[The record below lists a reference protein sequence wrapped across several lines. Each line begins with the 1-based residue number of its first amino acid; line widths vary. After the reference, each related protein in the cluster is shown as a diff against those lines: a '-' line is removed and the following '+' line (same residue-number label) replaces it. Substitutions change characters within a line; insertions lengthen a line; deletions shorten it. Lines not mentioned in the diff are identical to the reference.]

1 MSNFITLEKAVQMTT
16 LYRQQKEN
24 ILADPFKGQ
33 NILVLSETFE
43 RESFDALLSEDDCT
57 SIRIYY
63 GMSDDLKIH
72 AIGVGV
78 NSKGE
83 DILPSEGIP
92 AAESKVAA
100 LTTPPVVV
108 EEGLRCPDHCP
119 PGSSLN
125 P

>member
-1 MSNFITLEKAVQMTT
+1 MNNFITLQQAVEMTT

-24 ILADPFKGQ
+24 ILAEPFKGQ

-43 RESFDALLSEDDCT
+43 REAFDALLAENDCA

-63 GMSDDLKIH
+63 GMSEDLKIH

-78 NSKGE
+78 NSQGQ
-83 DILPSEGIP
+83 DILPTEGIP
-92 AAESKVAA
+92 AAGSKTA
-100 LTTPPVVV
+100 LLTAQAVII
-108 EEGLRCPDHCP
+108 EQAQRCPDSC
-119 PGSSLN
+119 GSASLLN